1 MEPPSIFVERLSLG
15 GDGAHVAVKDTID
28 IAGVP
33 TRAGSRAFADA
44 APAERNADVVDALLA
59 AGCRIVGK
67 TNLHEFA
74 YGVTGINDW
83 TGTPLNA
90 RFPDRIPG
98 GSSSGSAAA
107 VAAGLVTFALGT
119 DTGGSIRVPAACC
132 GVVGLKPTFGRISRT
147 GVLPA
152 KSSLDCVGPFARDVA
167 TIERAMAILDS
178 HFARLTRAADP
189 VVGVVAL
196 DVDAGVGTAFEAALR
211 AAPVRHVPVTLAG
224 MSDAFAAGI
233 AIIGAETWAA
243 LGSYAD
249 SPALGDDVRA
259 RLLAAQRITPDDVA
273 RAERVR
279 TAFTGDVDAA
289 LERVD
294 ALALP
299 TMPDPTLGLD
309 AGRDATA
316 ALRVT
321 QLVRPFNLSGHPAIS
336 VPLPARDGYSVGL
349 QLVGRHGADAE
360 LCALA
365 HAFETAW

>member
-1 MEPPSIFVERLSLG
+1 VEPPSIFVERLSLG

-59 AGCRIVGK
+59 AGVRIVGK

-83 TGTPLNA
+83 TGTPLNT

-107 VAAGLVTFALGT
+107 VAAGVVTFALGT

-132 GVVGLKPTFGRISRT
+132 GVVGLKPTFGRIGRV
-147 GVLPA
+147 GVVPA
-152 KSSLDCVGPFARDVA
+152 KSSLDCVGPFARDIA
-167 TIERAMAILDS
+167 TIERAMAILDP
-178 HFARLTRAADP
+178 HFARSTRAVDA
-189 VVGVVAL
+189 VVGVVAI
-196 DVDAGVGTAFEAALR
+196 DVDPAVGAAFEAALR
-211 AAPVRHVPVTLAG
+211 ATPVRHVPVTLAG
-224 MSDAFAAGI
+224 MSDAFAAGL

-243 LGSYAD
+243 LGAYVG

-259 RLLAAQRITPDDVA
+259 RLLAAERITPDEVA

-279 TAFTGDVDAA
+279 TTFTAEVDAA

-294 ALALP
+294 ALVLP
-299 TMPDPTLGLD
+299 TMPSPTLRLE
-309 AGRDATA
+309 AGRDARA

-336 VPLPARDGYSVGL
+336 VPLPARDGSSVGL
-349 QLVGRHGADAE
+349 QLVGRRGADAE

-365 HAFETAW
+365 HAFETPW